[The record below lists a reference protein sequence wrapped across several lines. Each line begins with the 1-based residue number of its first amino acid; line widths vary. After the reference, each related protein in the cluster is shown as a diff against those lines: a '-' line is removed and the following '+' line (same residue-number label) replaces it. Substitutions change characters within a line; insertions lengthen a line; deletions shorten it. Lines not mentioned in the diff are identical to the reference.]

1 MMLEYIENTAAQ
13 EQQRSAAAA
22 YVRHHRE
29 LQALAAA
36 RIELAAARIVQ
47 RRRRHQT
54 ALMRPLVLEVGARVR
69 ISYLAS
75 SHVRQQSKV
84 QLVKAFFPQY
94 TREIYRV
101 TARHLAPGSR
111 RVVLYDVEAEGEL
124 LDGQQQPT
132 RIVNTR
138 VRLPLQMVG
147 VDRRYLQ
154 PLAICSLSQQ
164 RTLCPR
170 SRLDFRTHSL
180 RSRCHSRAFGDRH
193 RSRMARTITTTCT
206 MIWSLP

>member
-154 PLAICSLSQQ
+154 PLAAEDAVPTFAARFPHAQLALTLPFESVRRQASQQ
-164 RTLCPR
+164 DGKDDNDDMYDDLE
-170 SRLDFRTHSL
+170 SAVS
-180 RSRCHSRAFGDRH
+180 
-193 RSRMARTITTTCT
+193 
-206 MIWSLP
+206 